1 MSLSTKLAA
10 LSSKTVTLE
19 VKEVKLPENSANI
32 LALFESNS
40 SARAAT
46 ANEWTVDL
54 FPNQVPPV
62 TYLLHQAATA
72 SSAADHKDK
81 SKSSLAT
88 FCLYYVA
95 VFQAFFLINDMHVRP
110 SPSAHASAWS
120 TVSWKH
126 AFAEWLLNLPVPD
139 SMHTIFAQLY
149 ASQTDKTKNVF
160 LVPSAAA
167 FNLHHYF
174 GRYVPVNFFAAIHDC
189 IASMP
194 GNSRPIDIH
203 KDLLPRVL
211 TNLAANHIANKT
223 SITVADILG
232 ISVSTTTASHV
243 ASKWYQTFSSIFNPV
258 LFRDFHRRSSLATLD
273 LEAPTFTDAANAN
286 AYDILFGATP
296 GNLRELKVVL
306 QHVASVLTDTV
317 PCTKTLVQLV
327 AASTGTSSFHH
338 GSSTFGLPTWICNS
352 DTETALLDAITRFS
366 SISPTTRA
374 TDLKFLKAPTAAA
387 AAHTVTAAAATSTD
401 NTAVISALTYPW
413 SLVTLTASAN
423 PHPRDDEFVIFDD
436 NVNTYP
442 RVLVLDTLGT
452 LTVSAHLA
460 TLTGKIIETY
470 EIDGTT
476 IELPNVDKSLA
487 MQNCLFADSAVPF
500 RHVIRATKFHVR
512 TTDLPPVKKRSLPR
526 ASNSLPASSLL
537 YDRTKAI
544 LPMLPA
550 AATPGQAT
558 LRDPVT
564 TNMMPGFTA
573 SPLTD
578 WLYYAQSF
586 FGFRTKINAATDT
599 ADHVPA
605 TAPGRLY
612 VWSPYTYTPYEDSN
626 PSGLTPDLTV
636 NRSYFLTNLRTIFGT
651 DTNLVEVVHPM
662 EAMPV

>member
-10 LSSKTVTLE
+10 LNSKSVTLE
-19 VKEVKLPENSANI
+19 VKEVKLPENSANT

-62 TYLLHQAATA
+62 TYLLHLASTA

-110 SPSAHASAWS
+110 VPSAHASAWS

-149 ASQTDKTKNVF
+149 ATQTDKTKNVF
-160 LVPSAAA
+160 FVPSAAA
-167 FNLHHYF
+167 FNIHHYF
-174 GRYVPVNFFAAIHDC
+174 GRYIPVNFFAAIHDC

-211 TNLAANHIANKT
+211 TTLPTGLIPNKT
-223 SITVADILG
+223 TITVADILG
-232 ISVSTTTASHV
+232 VSAATTTASHV
-243 ASKWYQTFSSIFNPV
+243 AAKWYQTFSSIFNPV

-273 LEAPTFTDAANAN
+273 LEAPEFTANANLN

-317 PCTKTLVQLV
+317 PCTKTLVQIV
-327 AASTGTSSFHH
+327 AASTGTNATHH
-338 GSSTFGLPTWICNS
+338 GSSTYSLPTWICNS
-352 DTETALLDAITRFS
+352 DAENALLESITAFRAKT
-366 SISPTTRA
+366 PTSRA
-374 TDLKFLKAPTAAA
+374 SDLKFLKAPAATTTLQ
-387 AAHTVTAAAATSTD
+387 TVTAATATSTD
-401 NTAVISALTYPW
+401 NTATIDTLTFPW
-413 SLVTLTASAN
+413 SLISSTATAN
-423 PHPRDDEFVIFDD
+423 SKPADDDFVIFDD
-436 NVNTYP
+436 QINTYP

-460 TLTGKIIETY
+460 TLTGKIIETF

-476 IELPNVDKSLA
+476 IEMPNVDKSLA

-500 RHVIRATKFHVR
+500 RHSLRATKFHNR

-537 YDRTKAI
+537 YDRVKVY
-544 LPMLPA
+544 LPKLPA
-550 AATPGQAT
+550 HTTIGQARIRDAATFTTLPGMTAT
-558 LRDPVT
+558 DP
-564 TNMMPGFTA
+564 TN
-573 SPLTD
+573 

-586 FGFRTKINAATDT
+586 FGFRTKINTSTTD
-599 ADHVPA
+599 ADLVPA
-605 TAPGRLY
+605 TPEGRLY
-612 VWSPYTYTPYEDSN
+612 VWSPYTYTPYEDTN
-626 PSGLTPDLTV
+626 PAGLTPDLTV

-662 EAMPV
+662 EAMPI